1 MFFAIRINS
10 PIIYWL
16 AKYVIDMVEKDII
29 KSETTVKSLPVL
41 AAEPAPLGLIGLAIA
56 ALVLAS
62 TDLKLASS
70 TAKSLMIPWTLFL
83 GATAQLIAGIMDF
96 KRNNIFGATAFT
108 TYSLLW
114 YSVSLTLFITIF
126 TGVQFDITHYA
137 YGLIGFLIF
146 SIILT
151 VASLMTNKTLFAI
164 LLFIDLAILALV
176 LNILYHTAAEL
187 VGVFLALVSVF
198 SFYGAAGVLLNTMT
212 GKNILPLGKA
222 IMSPKKSSA

>member
-1 MFFAIRINS
+1 MFFAIRINLL
-10 PIIYWL
+10 IIYWL
-16 AKYVIDMVEKDII
+16 AKYVISMTEKDTI
-29 KSETTVKSLPVL
+29 KSETIVKSLPIL

-70 TAKSLMIPWTLFL
+70 AAKSLMIPWTLFL
-83 GATAQLIAGIMDF
+83 GATAQLIAGIMDY

-126 TGVQFDITHYA
+126 TGVKFDITHYA

-164 LLFIDLAILALV
+164 LLFIDLAIFALV
-176 LNILYHTAAEL
+176 LNILCKTAAEI
-187 VGVFLALVSVF
+187 VGVFLVLVSVF
-198 SFYGAAGVLLNTMT
+198 SFYGAAGVLLNNMA
-212 GKNILPLGKA
+212 GKTVLPLGKA
-222 IMSPKKSSA
+222 IITPKKS

>member
-1 MFFAIRINS
+1 MFFAIRINLF
-10 PIIYWL
+10 IIYWL
-16 AKYVIDMVEKDII
+16 AKYVISMTEKDTI
-29 KSETTVKSLPVL
+29 KSETTVKSLPIL

-70 TAKSLMIPWTLFL
+70 AAKSLMIPWTLFL

-96 KRNNIFGATAFT
+96 RRNNIFGATAFT

-126 TGVQFDITHYA
+126 TGVKFDLTHYA

-164 LLFIDLAILALV
+164 LLFIDLAIVALV
-176 LNILYHTAAEL
+176 LNILCKTAAEI
-187 VGVFLALVSVF
+187 VGVFLVLVSVF
-198 SFYGAAGVLLNTMT
+198 SFYGAAGVLLNSMA
-212 GKNILPLGKA
+212 GKTVLPLGKA
-222 IMSPKKSSA
+222 IITPKKSSA

>member
-1 MFFAIRINS
+1 MFFAIRINLL
-10 PIIYWL
+10 IIYWL
-16 AKYVIDMVEKDII
+16 AKYVISMTEKDTI
-29 KSETTVKSLPVL
+29 KSETIVKSLPIL

-70 TAKSLMIPWTLFL
+70 AAKSLMIPWTLFL
-83 GATAQLIAGIMDF
+83 GATAQLIAGIMDY

-126 TGVQFDITHYA
+126 TGVKFDITHYA

-164 LLFIDLAILALV
+164 ILFIDLAIVALV
-176 LNILYHTAAEL
+176 LNILCKTAAEI
-187 VGVFLALVSVF
+187 VGVFLVLVSVF
-198 SFYGAAGVLLNTMT
+198 SFYGAAGVLLNTMA
-212 GKNILPLGKA
+212 GKTVLPLGKA
-222 IMSPKKSSA
+222 IITPKKS